1 MARRVKSRGEF
12 KGGSQ
17 ARVSMGEEKTKKVL
31 DNSEQKAKYGAVV
44 RWAMSPVLSNPAPG
58 VSGRRPALQTALFP
72 VHSTERRTELGPKAW
87 TGSDLA
93 PIVPGP
99 GGSISGSP
107 MPDCPPASPE
117 ERGAPRHA
125 ESRTRDAAAR
135 CGAVETAPLV
145 GIARLAANS
154 PCAATERT
162 SSERPEYFL
171 LPVRSILNR
180 CDSKR
185 VPFEWTINP
194 YRGCEFACKYCYARY
209 THEYMELDG
218 GDFEKKIFVKK
229 DAAAL
234 LAQDM
239 RRYSYESRSSGGV
252 YPEHIAIGTA
262 TDPYQ
267 PAEREHR
274 VTRAC
279 LEELAKREGLSV
291 SLITK
296 SNQIVRD
303 IDLFKKIATRS
314 ELSLNITVTTL
325 RPRLARLLEPR
336 APRPDL
342 RLAAVK
348 QLTEAGLAVGVSA
361 CPLIPGMTDRE
372 GELEAVAAAA
382 KNAGAQWFFSN
393 VLFLMPSSAKQ
404 FLPFVREKFPKL
416 ARQYEEWYA
425 KNGYAPDE
433 YRKQISQ
440 RVAKI
445 RQEYGFVP
453 RPWEE
458 RTRKTIRPQLS
469 LGWQPGAGE
478 TLLRAA
484 G

>member
-1 MARRVKSRGEF
+1 
-12 KGGSQ
+12 
-17 ARVSMGEEKTKKVL
+17 
-31 DNSEQKAKYGAVV
+31 
-44 RWAMSPVLSNPAPG
+44 MSPVPSKLTLTAAG
-58 VSGRRPALQTALFP
+58 GRRPAEQTALFP
-72 VHSTERRTELGPKAW
+72 ADCPDRFTEYDPKAR
-87 TGSDLA
+87 TGLDLA
-93 PIVPGP
+93 PIVTGP
-99 GGSISGSP
+99 GGSVSGCP
-107 MPDCPPASPE
+107 TPDCPPASSAE
-117 ERGAPRHA
+117 YGAPRHQ
-125 ESRTRDAAAR
+125 ESRTRDAAAC
-135 CGAVETAPLV
+135 CGGERTARLDSGGSAPLV
-145 GIARLAANS
+145 GIARLAAHS
-154 PCAATERT
+154 PVAETQRC
-162 SSERPEYFL
+162 SPERPEYFL

-218 GDFEKKIFVKK
+218 GEFEKKIFVKQ

-239 RRYSYESRSSGGV
+239 RKYSFESKGSGGV

-267 PAEREHR
+267 PAEREYR

-303 IDLFKKIATRS
+303 IDLFKKIAERS
-314 ELSLNITVTTL
+314 ELSLNITITTL
-325 RPRLARLLEPR
+325 RPRLARMLEPR

-348 QLTEAGLAVGVSA
+348 MLREAGLAVGVSA
-361 CPLIPGMTDRE
+361 CPLIPGMTDRD
-372 GELEAVAAAA
+372 GELESVAAAA
-382 KNAGAQWFFSN
+382 KNAGALWFFTN

-416 ARQYEEWYA
+416 AKQYDEWYA

-433 YRKQISQ
+433 YRKRMSQ

-445 RQEYGFVP
+445 RQQYGFVA

-458 RTRKTIRPQLS
+458 RARKTKRPQLS
-469 LGWQPGAGE
+469 LAWQPGAGE

>member
-1 MARRVKSRGEF
+1 V
-12 KGGSQ
+12 
-17 ARVSMGEEKTKKVL
+17 
-31 DNSEQKAKYGAVV
+31 
-44 RWAMSPVLSNPAPG
+44 
-58 VSGRRPALQTALFP
+58 
-72 VHSTERRTELGPKAW
+72 
-87 TGSDLA
+87 
-93 PIVPGP
+93 
-99 GGSISGSP
+99 
-107 MPDCPPASPE
+107 
-117 ERGAPRHA
+117 
-125 ESRTRDAAAR
+125 
-135 CGAVETAPLV
+135 PLV

-154 PCAATERT
+154 PLAETRRN
-162 SSERPEYFL
+162 SPERPEYFL

-218 GDFEKKIFVKK
+218 SEFGKKIFVKK

-234 LAQDM
+234 LVQDM
-239 RRYSYESRSSGGV
+239 RKYSYESKSSGGV

-267 PAEREHR
+267 PAEREYG

-303 IDLFKKIATRS
+303 IDLFKKIAERS
-314 ELSLNITVTTL
+314 EISLNITITTL

-336 APRPDL
+336 APQPDL

-348 QLTEAGLAVGVSA
+348 QLREAGLAVGISA
-361 CPLIPGMTDRE
+361 CPLIPGMTDRD
-372 GELEAVAAAA
+372 GELEGLAAAA
-382 KNAGAQWFFSN
+382 KKAGAQWFFSN
-393 VLFLMPSSAKQ
+393 VLFLMPSSAKE

-416 ARQYEEWYA
+416 AKQYEEWYS

-433 YRKQISQ
+433 YRKKMSE

-445 RQEYGFVP
+445 RRELGFVS

-458 RTRKTIRPQLS
+458 RTRMTKRPQLS
-469 LGWQPGAGE
+469 LGWLPGE
-478 TLLRAA
+478 TVLRAA

>member
-1 MARRVKSRGEF
+1 
-12 KGGSQ
+12 
-17 ARVSMGEEKTKKVL
+17 
-31 DNSEQKAKYGAVV
+31 
-44 RWAMSPVLSNPAPG
+44 MSPVHSSSTVGIRIHRRRASPTTVRLFPECPSDVSPMKVVGDPAP
-58 VSGRRPALQTALFP
+58 VADQ
-72 VHSTERRTELGPKAW
+72 H
-87 TGSDLA
+87 GSMADR
-93 PIVPGP
+93 
-99 GGSISGSP
+99 
-107 MPDCPPASPE
+107 MTTDCPPESEAANGAQNSSKSLVRNAPVVPH
-117 ERGAPRHA
+117 ERAHA
-125 ESRTRDAAAR
+125 R
-135 CGAVETAPLV
+135 LV
-145 GIARLAANS
+145 GIARLAAYS
-154 PCAATERT
+154 PPAETRRK
-162 SSERPEYFL
+162 SPERPEYFV

-218 GDFEKKIFVKK
+218 AEFEKKIFVKK
-229 DAAAL
+229 DAAAVL
-234 LAQDM
+234 VQDM
-239 RRYSYESRSSGGV
+239 RKYSFASKSSGGM

-274 VTRAC
+274 VTRGC
-279 LEELAKREGLSV
+279 LEELVKREGLSV

-303 IDLFKKIATRS
+303 IDLFKRIAERS
-314 ELSLNITVTTL
+314 ELSLNITITTL

-348 QLTEAGLAVGVSA
+348 QLREAGLAVGVSA

-416 ARQYEEWYA
+416 AKQYEEWYA
-425 KNGYAPDE
+425 RNG
-433 YRKQISQ
+433 
-440 RVAKI
+440 
-445 RQEYGFVP
+445 
-453 RPWEE
+453 
-458 RTRKTIRPQLS
+458 
-469 LGWQPGAGE
+469 
-478 TLLRAA
+478 
-484 G
+484 